1 MPPAKRHDPNRPGN
15 VRPGSIRPASRLS
28 GIVGLFLLLAVLGS
42 SPAEDALAQDARSFP
57 LSERRVAYRIDVKLE
72 PETKRLIGSER
83 IAWTH
88 PGRQPVR
95 ELYFHLY
102 PNAFAEGSTFLKES
116 GGMLRRDRM
125 DRSRPGSM
133 EITALRL
140 ADGTNLLPALEYVQP
155 DDGNQSDRTLAR
167 VALPRPVHPGETL
180 ELDVKFRVQLP
191 KVFAR
196 MGFHGDFVMA
206 GQWFPKLAAYET
218 AGQRQ
223 RPEEG
228 WNAHQYHAHSEFY
241 ADFGTYDVTV
251 TVPETYQVAAT
262 GVLTALSEPRHGW
275 RHWTFS
281 AADVHDFAWAASPH
295 FLVEQRH
302 YADLGTSGVTVFL
315 YLDPAHQSA
324 KERYF
329 RIVRQAMA
337 KYGEWFGPYP
347 YGTLRIVVPP
357 PRAGGAGGMEYPTLI
372 TAWDAS
378 VPPDSLAVEQV
389 VVHELAHQYWYGLV
403 ASNEFEEPWLDEGLT
418 TYTENKMMNLIF
430 PEYGRLLHMSPILEP
445 QPLSLP
451 AWEYAD
457 DTYAS
462 NVYLRAARVLSGIEE
477 VVGEEKMLEIL
488 RTYFQR
494 YRFAHPSTA
503 DFLAVVNEVSGKNFN
518 DFFNRFVFSDGM
530 ADYRIVGIDSE
541 PAAASGQYRHRI
553 HLEADNALPQ
563 SIPVLIRHVDGK
575 TSTVMWDSRN
585 LSEPLVVEGT
595 AIAWAWLDPAF
606 SNPMEIR
613 HVNNVYRPVGKKTVA
628 AWAAWLGY
636 WLEHLT
642 FWLF

>member
-1 MPPAKRHDPNRPGN
+1 MSFMRSGNIRYGLIGMLSLLVILAAWPAADAVAADGRADRF
-15 VRPGSIRPASRLS
+15 ASTGQEDTAQTLS
-28 GIVGLFLLLAVLGS
+28 
-42 SPAEDALAQDARSFP
+42 Q
-57 LSERRVAYRIDVKLE
+57 RRVAYHIDVKLA
-72 PETKRLIGSER
+72 PETKQLVGSER

-88 PGRQPVR
+88 PGRKPVQ

-102 PNAFAEGSTFLKES
+102 PNAFAEGSTFLQES

-125 DRSRPGSM
+125 DRRYPGSM

-155 DDGNQSDRTLAR
+155 DDGNTNDRTFAR
-167 VALPRPVHPGETL
+167 VVLPEPVLPGETL

-196 MGFHGDFVMA
+196 MGFYGDFVMA
-206 GQWFPKLAAYET
+206 GQWFPKLAAYEV

-223 RPEEG
+223 RRDEG

-241 ADFGTYDVTV
+241 ADFGTYEVTI
-251 TVPETYQVAAT
+251 TVPESYQVAAT
-262 GVLTALSEPRHGW
+262 GRLAAVSEPRYGW
-275 RHWTFS
+275 RHWTFT
-281 AADVHDFAWAASPH
+281 AGDVHDFAWAASPH

-302 YADLGTSGVTVFL
+302 YAELGPGGMTVFL
-315 YLDPAHQSA
+315 YLDPAHQEA

-329 RIVRQAMA
+329 RITRQAMA

-347 YGTLRIVVPP
+347 YETLRIVVPP
-357 PRAGGAGGMEYPTLI
+357 PGAGGAGGMEYPTLI

-403 ASNEFEEPWLDEGLT
+403 ASNEFEEPWLDEGLA
-418 TYTENKMMNLIF
+418 TYTENKMMTLIA
-430 PEYGRLLHMSPILEP
+430 PEYGRLTNMSPILEP
-445 QPLSLP
+445 LPLSWP
-451 AWEYAD
+451 AWAYGN

-494 YRFAHPSTA
+494 YRFSHPSTA
-503 DFLAVVNEVSGKNFN
+503 DFLATVNDVSGKNFN
-518 DFFNRFVFSDGM
+518 DFFNRFVFSGGM
-530 ADYRIVGIDSE
+530 ADYRIVGIESE
-541 PAAASGQYRHRI
+541 PANEQGHYRHHI
-553 HLEADNALPQ
+553 HLAADNALPQ
-563 SIPVLIRHVDGK
+563 TVPVLIRHVDGK
-575 TSTVMWDSRN
+575 TSTVMWNSRN
-585 LSEPLVVEGT
+585 LSEPLVVEGP
-595 AIAWAWLDPAF
+595 AVAWAWLDPAF
-606 SNPMEIR
+606 TNPMEIH
-613 HVNNVYRPVGKKTVA
+613 HVNNVYRPVKANTVA
-628 AWAAWLGY
+628 AWAAWLSY
-636 WLEHLT
+636 WLEHLI